1 MSIELEHDTLSNK
14 YYIHDL
20 IDGWKTAE
28 ISKADYER
36 YKKDG
41 ISIDEKHKLKWR

>member
-1 MSIELEHDTLSNK
+1 MEQVILKE
-14 YYIHDL
+14 
-20 IDGWKTAE
+20 
-28 ISKADYER
+28 DYER